1 MSLTRKAY
9 AYVTHEATE
18 ASALLAFRH
27 CDDPAAG
34 IQVPRG
40 TVDPGEDPAA
50 TVLREVCEECG
61 LCDARLVGLIATDI
75 VAQPDDPTWH
85 WERFFFHLVA
95 PDAPD
100 AWEHSVT
107 GAGEDNG
114 LVFSFFWLPRERLGD
129 LWPGFGDYA
138 HLVLGKR

>member
-1 MSLTRKAY
+1 
-9 AYVTHEATE
+9 
-18 ASALLAFRH
+18 LLAFRH
-27 CDDPAAG
+27 RDDPAAG

-40 TVDPGEDPAA
+40 TVDAGEDPAT

-61 LCDARLVGLIATDI
+61 LCAARLVGHIATDFE
-75 VAQPDDPTWH
+75 AQPDDPAWH

-95 PDAPD
+95 PDAPET
-100 AWEHSVT
+100 WEHSVT

-138 HLVLGKR
+138 HLVLGNR